1 LTRVIGIASG
11 KGGVGKTTLAT
22 NLAIALNKFGK
33 RVIVIDC
40 NLTTP
45 HLSYYLGVED
55 FGATINDILKGKTDI
70 RYAVSHYNGVMFIPA
85 SLNLKDLINIDL
97 SDLKS
102 HLERLDLPFIDFVF
116 LDCAPGLGREAISV
130 LKIADEVI
138 FISTPTVPT
147 LMDVKR
153 CIDVLRKKNKKF
165 SLVLNMVGCG
175 KYEFK
180 KVEHVY
186 ELLKIPVLGSIP
198 FDRNVVDSVAFGV
211 PLLKMKPNSKAGL
224 AFMKLAANL
233 IGIEYK
239 VYPSPFHRIAEKIK
253 EKLFRK

>member
-1 LTRVIGIASG
+1 MTRVIAIASG

-22 NLAIALNKFGK
+22 NLAIALNEFRK

-45 HLSYYLGVED
+45 HLSYYLGVEE
-55 FGATINDILKGKTDI
+55 FGATINEILKGKTDI
-70 RYAVSHYNGVMFIPA
+70 RYAVSHSNGVMFIPA
-85 SLNLKDLINIDL
+85 SLNLKDLININL
-97 SDLKS
+97 TDLKA

-138 FISTPTVPT
+138 FVSTPTVPT

-153 CIDVLRKKNKKF
+153 CVDVLKKKNKKF

-175 KYEFK
+175 KYEFR

-186 ELLKIPVLGSIP
+186 ELLKIPVLGFIP
-198 FDRNVVDSVAFGV
+198 FDRNVADSVALGI
-211 PLLKMKPNSKAGL
+211 PLLKLKPNSKASL

-233 IGIEYK
+233 IGVEYK
-239 VYPSPFHRIAEKIK
+239 VYSSPFQRIVKRIK
-253 EKLFRK
+253 EKILRK

>member
-1 LTRVIGIASG
+1 MTRVIAIASG

-22 NLAIALNKFGK
+22 NLAIALNEFGK

-45 HLSYYLGVED
+45 HLSYYLGAEE
-55 FGATINDILKGKTDI
+55 FGPTINDILKGKTDV
-70 RYAVSHYNGVMFIPA
+70 RYAVTHYNGVMFIPA
-85 SLNLKDLINIDL
+85 SLDLKDLVDVDL
-97 SDLKS
+97 NDLRP

-116 LDCAPGLGREAISV
+116 LDCAPGLGKEAISV
-130 LKIADEVI
+130 LKVADEII
-138 FISTPTVPT
+138 FVSTPTVPT

-153 CIDVLRKKNKKF
+153 CTDVLKKKNKKF

-198 FDRNVVDSVAFGV
+198 FDRNVFDSVAFGV

-233 IGIEYK
+233 IGVEYK
-239 VYPSPFHRIAEKIK
+239 VYPTPFHRIAEKIK
-253 EKLFRK
+253 ERILGK